1 MNRQSALLPYGMVD
15 NLMKGSLAVHAKQAY
30 TQHKWPI
37 AAEHFLTTY
46 PADIFKYLPDSDPV
60 VTLAAFND

>member
-1 MNRQSALLPYGMVD
+1 
-15 NLMKGSLAVHAKQAY
+15 MKGSLAVHAKQAY